1 MHRTPEKHAQVSAAV
16 QVRATICCTGGGT
29 IGRRQRRLRARHCAR
44 AGASRTGVCVCV
56 CACVCVFMPA
66 PSYVPPYL
74 PPNSA
79 RHYEFSCGTHGMG
92 SLALERSSSA
102 PAQLEVELRS
112 ARAELAEYR
121 TLARAKTALQ
131 HALLLAQRHNEELE
145 RLQLAQ

>member
-1 MHRTPEKHAQVSAAV
+1 MPTP
-16 QVRATICCTGGGT
+16 
-29 IGRRQRRLRARHCAR
+29 L
-44 AGASRTGVCVCV
+44 
-56 CACVCVFMPA
+56 
-66 PSYVPPYL
+66 YVPPYL